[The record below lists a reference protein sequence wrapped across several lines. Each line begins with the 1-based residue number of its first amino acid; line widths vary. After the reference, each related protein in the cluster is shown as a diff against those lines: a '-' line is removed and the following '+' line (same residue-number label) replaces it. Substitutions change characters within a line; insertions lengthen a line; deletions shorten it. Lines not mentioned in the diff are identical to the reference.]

1 MLTFIHKYSSAFH
14 LCIIH
19 CTRPWVRCCAA
30 NDPSVFKI
38 TEKAPSRDFSRLEV
52 PTTGL
57 EVPTGAFT
65 LLRHYYT
72 KRVLSHGK

>member
-30 NDPSVFKI
+30 NDPSVFTI
-38 TEKAPSRDFSRLEV
+38 TEMGPSRAFS
-52 PTTGL
+52 GL
-57 EVPTGAFT
+57 EALTSAFT
-65 LLRHYYT
+65 FKALLGHYYT
-72 KRVLSHGK
+72 KRVLTNSK